1 MIALILAALLQA
13 APATSYSIAG
23 TLVNSVTGEAL
34 GKARVSIIAA
44 AEPRNSMRAMITG
57 PDGHFHFEGLPAG
70 KYMLSAERLGFVA
83 QSYMERTLY
92 QELATGI
99 AVGEGF
105 SSDNLVFRLI
115 PSSVIAGYIT
125 DVRGDP
131 IVGLN
136 VLAMRVAGAG
146 AARHILQTV
155 ASRTDDRGYYRIRSL
170 ATGRYVLAMYGDGGI
185 ATKEADPALAYPI
198 TYFPG
203 TIDPYSAQPIALEA
217 GREVRCDTTVTAMGS
232 ATLHGEVASHRPA
245 NSLVTISAIGPYGSR
260 FDMGHRTNTST
271 LGGFTFANLA
281 PGRYAVHLWTG
292 QGIGGYREVDLVA
305 GDNQVSLGETP
316 LASVK
321 AKVEVHGG
329 RAGSAVLVLRKVGS
343 VEGDSKRLDA
353 DGLAAFA
360 TVAPGLYEVYVTNG
374 QTMAMVSF
382 TSRGAE
388 SSGSVLRVPES
399 GAVELEILA
408 DAAATEV
415 RGHVYDGDQPQAGV
429 LAMLVPKTGWE
440 NTSTY
445 RFDQSDSDGSF
456 AWQGVP
462 RGEYLLFAFAKGEL
476 ADYLDAQLVRSLL
489 PKGQPLMIGEGPPE
503 PVKLSLTK

>member
-1 MIALILAALLQA
+1 MIALLVAALLQT
-13 APATSYSIAG
+13 APATGYSIAG
-23 TLVNSVTGEAL
+23 KLVNSVTGEAL
-34 GKARVSIIAA
+34 GKARVSIAS
-44 AEPRNSMRAMITG
+44 AEKHDLTRAMITG
-57 PDGHFHFEGLPAG
+57 PDGRFQFEGLPAG

-125 DVRGDP
+125 DTRGDP

-170 ATGRYVLAMYGDGGI
+170 ATGRYVLAIYGDGGI
-185 ATKEADPALAYPI
+185 TTKEADPALAYPI

-203 TIDPYSAQPIALEA
+203 TSDPFSAQPIVLEA
-217 GREVRCDTTVTAMGS
+217 GKEVRCDTVVAAMAS
-232 ATLHGEVASHRPA
+232 ATLHGEVAAGKPG

-260 FDMGHRTNTST
+260 FDMGRRINIS
-271 LGGFTFANLA
+271 GPGAFTIANLP
-281 PGRYAVHLWTG
+281 PGRYTVHWWKS
-292 QGIGGYREVDLVA
+292 QGIAGHREMDLVA

-316 LASVK
+316 LASVT
-321 AKVEVHGG
+321 AKVQVHGG
-329 RAGSAVLVLRKVGS
+329 RAAGAVLVLRKVGS
-343 VEGDSKRLDA
+343 AEGDSKALDA

-360 TVAPGLYEVYVTNG
+360 SVSPGLYEVYVTNG

-388 SSGSVLRVPES
+388 SAGSVLRVPES
-399 GAVELEILA
+399 GSVDLEILA

-456 AWQGVP
+456 AWQSVP
-462 RGEYLLFAFAKGEL
+462 RGEYLLFAFDKGEL

-489 PKGQPLMIGEGPPE
+489 PKGQPFTVGEGAPE
-503 PVKLSLTK
+503 PAKVSLTK